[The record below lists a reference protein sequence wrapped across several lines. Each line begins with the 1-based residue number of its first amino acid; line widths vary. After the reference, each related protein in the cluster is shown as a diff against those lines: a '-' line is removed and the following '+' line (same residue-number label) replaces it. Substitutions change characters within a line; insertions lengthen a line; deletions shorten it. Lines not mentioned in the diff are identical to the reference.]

1 MPINVR
7 WLDDTKTIIVLEY
20 VGAWTW
26 DELFK
31 ARTTAAERRGSWDAP
46 LPSIQD
52 LTRGQFLPKDIF
64 SNAHRV
70 TATMPENSFIVLV
83 GANALARAVLETL
96 RRLGRGRQQK
106 YHIAATVDDAAA
118 LIKAELNL

>member
-26 DELFK
+26 DELFR
-31 ARTTAAERRGSWDAP
+31 ARSAAAEMRGSWDAP

-64 SNAHRV
+64 ANAHRV
-70 TATMPENSFIVLV
+70 SATMPENSFIVLV
-83 GANALARAVLETL
+83 GANTLARAVLETL
-96 RRLGRGRQQK
+96 RRLGRGRQQQ
-106 YHIAATVDDAAA
+106 YHTAATVEEAAT
-118 LIKAELNL
+118 LIRAELNL